1 MGRARWRGLTSPA
14 SLTVPK
20 SKSHDRRD
28 QRAAD
33 VVTGKLDVR
42 AAAARLPAETAEPEA
57 AEDAADPDDN
67 DTDLDD
73 EGAANE

>member
-1 MGRARWRGLTSPA
+1 M
-14 SLTVPK
+14 
-20 SKSHDRRD
+20 
-28 QRAAD
+28 
-33 VVTGKLDVR
+33 VTGKLDVR